1 MSRVGINEL
10 FDESRFPTGWSAMPL
25 LFYFP
30 LGLALATIRFF
41 IGFQAYLA
49 ASLLPQ
55 LTLIR
60 SFVLRSMSLVLGIVV
75 QQESLGN
82 RDKSVKVIVAN
93 YLTPFDHLA
102 MHLVEG
108 TVTPNSWGWPSSLGE
123 AVGVMDLGVKQG
135 SESLIQ
141 NAANHLM
148 KPSAAPLFAQ
158 PEGGSTNGKKG
169 LLKFSTWPFS
179 LGSAATSVQPVAL
192 SVWRPGITDLS
203 PSPLASRPWMD
214 LFWFLFVPFTLFT
227 VRYLPCVQKKEGET
241 NEEFSDRVQE
251 LVAANLNLIPT
262 KYTVADKAEHEKR
275 HLMELARASL
285 APSHS
290 SVAANPSFNVRSRIR
305 SPMSL
310 SSSSEIQRM
319 ARQVKE
325 VLPHVPID
333 AITRDLVR
341 TLSVDVTIA
350 NILEGQ
356 VAFQPEPTTPA
367 PSPATAKPSTKYSPT
382 CSTPLTPSSSPMSSS
397 LDTSAPSFP
406 KTASERM
413 LSFQQRKDR
422 LIENARRKYIEKNG
436 LKIAGF
442 NC

>member
-10 FDESRFPTGWSAMPL
+10 FDESRFPSGWSAMPL

-30 LGLALATIRFF
+30 LGLALATVRFF

-60 SFVLRSMSLVLGIVV
+60 RSMSLVLGIVV
-75 QQESLGN
+75 QQESPGN

-123 AVGVMDLGVKQG
+123 AIGVMDLGVKQG

-141 NAANHLM
+141 NAASHLM
-148 KPSAAPLFAQ
+148 KPTAAPLFAQ

-169 LLKFSTWPFS
+169 LLKFGTWPFS
-179 LGSAATSVQPVAL
+179 LGSACTSVQPVAL
-192 SVWRPGITDLS
+192 SVWRPGITDLA

-241 NEEFSDRVQE
+241 TEEFSDRVQE
-251 LVAANLNLIPT
+251 LVAANLNLMPT
-262 KYTVADKAEHEKR
+262 KYTAADKAEHEKR
-275 HLMELARASL
+275 HLLELARASL
-285 APSHS
+285 TPSPS
-290 SVAANPSFNVRSRIR
+290 PVVASQNINRNRIR
-305 SPMSL
+305 APMSL
-310 SSSSEIQRM
+310 ASSSEIQRM

-325 VLPHVPID
+325 VLPHVPMD

-341 TLSVDVTIA
+341 TRSVDVTIA

-356 VAFQPEPTTPA
+356 VAFQPEPATPA
-367 PSPATAKPSTKYSPT
+367 APPVATKLGTKFSPT
-382 CSTPLTPSSSPMSSS
+382 CSTPSTPSTSPLSSS

-406 KTASERM
+406 KTANERM